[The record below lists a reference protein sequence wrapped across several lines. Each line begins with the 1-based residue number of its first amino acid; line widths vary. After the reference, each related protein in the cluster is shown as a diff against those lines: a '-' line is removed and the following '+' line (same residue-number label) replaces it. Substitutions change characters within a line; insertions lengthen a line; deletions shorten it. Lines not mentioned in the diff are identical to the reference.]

1 MLNLINNAIKYTH
14 AGGISAYVSYD
25 RSTGFLRFC
34 VKDTGIGIREEDIGK
49 LFCSFQ
55 RLEEDKNRNIEG
67 TGLGLN
73 ITMRLVRMMDG
84 DISVNSV
91 YGKGTEFIAEMK
103 QPVIDETP
111 VGDFAQNISRLQ
123 DQTSVYKPSLTAPSA
138 RVLIVDD
145 NDMNLEV
152 IGALLEDTRIHVTM
166 ADSGKECL
174 NILKENTFDLILL
187 DQMMPGMSGVQTL
200 AVMKREHLADGVPV
214 IALTADAIVGA
225 RDNYIREG
233 FSDYLSKPVMY
244 EALEAILIKYL
255 KPELVRMGVGSSQE
269 TKTPEEEGEKP
280 LVIAISDSPQKLRR
294 LKALLG
300 DEGKGVFVKDA
311 QSASRYLEKNFPQD
325 S

>member
-1 MLNLINNAIKYTH
+1 M
-14 AGGISAYVSYD
+14 
-25 RSTGFLRFC
+25 
-34 VKDTGIGIREEDIGK
+34 
-49 LFCSFQ
+49 
-55 RLEEDKNRNIEG
+55 
-67 TGLGLN
+67 
-73 ITMRLVRMMDG
+73 
-84 DISVNSV
+84 
-91 YGKGTEFIAEMK
+91 
-103 QPVIDETP
+103 
-111 VGDFAQNISRLQ
+111 
-123 DQTSVYKPSLTAPSA
+123 
-138 RVLIVDD
+138 
-145 NDMNLEV
+145 
-152 IGALLEDTRIHVTM
+152 
-166 ADSGKECL
+166 
-174 NILKENTFDLILL
+174 ILL